1 MKIFFDH
8 KIFVNQN
15 YGGPSRYF
23 LNLVKNL
30 NYIENVN
37 AKIFAPLHINKHLSS
52 HNTNDKHFSHKI
64 FLAEKISNYNF
75 FKKKLMTVNNIIN
88 RHLIN
93 KFKPDIL
100 HTTYYNDDLFSKNI
114 KFVVTVYD
122 LIHEIF
128 QNEYGYIKEIY
139 NKKKILERADHIICI
154 SESTKNDL
162 INYYNIPIEKIS
174 VVYLGMNLTYN
185 SQKSK
190 IFSNTLIKKNFFLY
204 VGKRNKYKNFYGLL
218 EALNLNKKIF
228 INHQLV
234 LFGGGKITN
243 DEIKKILD
251 LNLDPKNIIQLNGDD
266 NLLKTLYQNSEF
278 FIYPSKY
285 EGFGI
290 PILESFS
297 QHCPVLCSNTSS
309 FPEVAGN
316 AAIYFDPNDYSSISE
331 CIDKIISSKKIK
343 DYYIK
348 KGLDRLKLF
357 SWKKC
362 AVETKNI
369 YNNLF

>member
-1 MKIFFDH
+1 LK
-8 KIFVNQN
+8 
-15 YGGPSRYF
+15 
-23 LNLVKNL
+23 
-30 NYIENVN
+30 
-37 AKIFAPLHINKHLSS
+37 
-52 HNTNDKHFSHKI
+52 
-64 FLAEKISNYNF
+64 
-75 FKKKLMTVNNIIN
+75 
-88 RHLIN
+88 
-93 KFKPDIL
+93 
-100 HTTYYNDDLFSKNI
+100 
-114 KFVVTVYD
+114 
-122 LIHEIF
+122 
-128 QNEYGYIKEIY
+128 
-139 NKKKILERADHIICI
+139 
-154 SESTKNDL
+154 
-162 INYYNIPIEKIS
+162 
-174 VVYLGMNLTYN
+174 
-185 SQKSK
+185 
-190 IFSNTLIKKNFFLY
+190 
-204 VGKRNKYKNFYGLL
+204 
-218 EALNLNKKIF
+218 ALNLNKKIF

-362 AVETKNI
+362 AAETKNI